1 MDDIC
6 VHTHRIEVR
15 ATTDRSKHRIEILG
29 ATENRGIDPES
40 SYSQMWLVDF
50 LFAKTAYLD
59 IHYFC
64 QFATQVINVNTGA
77 PINIRGIFIR
87 QKEDFHGG
95 IKDGRRPEGKQEK
108 RADAWRVRPLI

>member
-6 VHTHRIEVR
+6 VHTHRVEVR

-59 IHYFC
+59 IHYLC
-64 QFATQVINVNTGA
+64 QLTTQVIDVNTCA

-87 QKEDFHGG
+87 QKEGFHAG
-95 IKDGRRPEGKQEK
+95 IKD
-108 RADAWRVRPLI
+108 